1 MRIDSTLRAIDP
13 YDCGCTECIT
23 GVYKPLVSATD
34 DDIQALFLGIISDHT
49 SSHFTVTQQDDNTFV
64 VTVDYYDN
72 YDNRRG
78 QRTFNIAKI
87 AYPIAVDHYTLDLNI
102 NTVVENLVHLTR

>member
-1 MRIDSTLRAIDP
+1 MRITSKLLAIDP

-23 GVYKPLVSATD
+23 GDYKPLVSATD
-34 DDIQALFLGIISDHT
+34 DDIQALFLGIVSDHT
-49 SSHFTVTQQDDNTFV
+49 SADWTVAQQDDDTFK
-64 VTVDYYDN
+64 VTADYYDN

-78 QRTFNIAKI
+78 QRTFTIAKI
-87 AYPIAVDHYTLDLNI
+87 AFPITVDRYTLDLDI